1 MRPNTLVYSSDEQP
15 GYRRRRQRGQFAY
28 FTPSGQRVRAARTL
42 ARIRRLAIPPAYI
55 DVWICRDARGHL
67 QASGRD
73 ARGRK
78 QYRYHP
84 QWRSERE
91 ASKFGRLIEF
101 AAHLPALR
109 ASVSRDIASPGLSR
123 RKVLAL
129 VVRLLETTLIRIG
142 NEEYSR
148 HNHSYGLTTL
158 KDRHVDFRG
167 PRVRFR
173 FRGKNGKDHDVL
185 LEDERL
191 ARVVR
196 RVQELPGQ
204 DLFQYIDD
212 AGEVQRVGSADVN
225 AYIREHTAQDFS
237 AKDFRTWHAT
247 VRTARELS
255 AAGFAENEGETK
267 RRINAAIAAVA
278 RRLGNTVAVCR
289 ASYVHPAVLDAYR
302 ARRLRLPRAAR
313 SAPPSRGLSAQERA
327 VLRLLQRSC

>member
-15 GYRRRRQRGQFAY
+15 GYRRRRQRGQFVY
-28 FTPSGQRVRAARTL
+28 FTPCGTRLRAARAL
-42 ARIRRLAIPPAYI
+42 ERIRRLAIPPAYT

-84 QWRSERE
+84 HWRSARD
-91 ASKFGRLIEF
+91 ASKYGRLIEF
-101 AAHLPALR
+101 ASHLPALR
-109 ASVSRDIASPGLSR
+109 ARVSRDIALPGLAR
-123 RKVLAL
+123 PKVLAL

-148 HNHSYGLTTL
+148 HNRSYGLTTL
-158 KDRHVDFRG
+158 QGRHVDLHG
-167 PRVRFR
+167 HRVRFR
-173 FRGKNGKDHDVL
+173 FRGKSGKLHDVL
-185 LEDERL
+185 LEDKRL

-196 RVQELPGQ
+196 RVQDLPGQ
-204 DLFQYIDD
+204 DLFQYVDHD
-212 AGEVQRVGSADVN
+212 GQVQRVGSADVN
-225 AYIREHTAQDFS
+225 EYIREHTAQDFS

-247 VRTARELS
+247 VLAAGELS
-255 AAGFAENEGETK
+255 AAGFAENEAEGK

-313 SAPPSRGLSAQERA
+313 NAPPLRALSAQERA
-327 VLRLLQRSC
+327 VLRLLQRSR

>member
-1 MRPNTLVYSSDEQP
+1 MKRNTLVYSSDEQP
-15 GYRRRRQRGQFAY
+15 GYRRRRERGRFVY
-28 FTPSGQRVRAARTL
+28 ITPSGARLRNARTL
-42 ARIRRLAIPPAYI
+42 ARIRQLAIPPAYN
-55 DVWICRDARGHL
+55 DVWICRDAHGHL

-84 QWRSERE
+84 HWRATRDV
-91 ASKFGRLIEF
+91 SKYGRLLEF

-109 ASVSRDIASPGLSR
+109 AGVCRDIAVPGLPR

-129 VVRLLETTLIRIG
+129 AVRLLETTLIRIG
-142 NEEYSR
+142 NEEYSKT
-148 HNHSYGLTTL
+148 NHSYGLTTL
-158 KDRHVDFRG
+158 QARHVDLRG
-167 PRVRFR
+167 GRIRFR
-173 FRGKNGKDHDVL
+173 FRGKSGKFHDVS

-191 ARVVR
+191 ARIVR

-204 DLFQYIDD
+204 DLFQFIDD

-225 AYIREHTAQDFS
+225 EYIREHTSQDFS

-247 VRTARELS
+247 VLAARELA
-255 AAGFAENEGETK
+255 AAGFAESESDVK
-267 RRINAAIAAVA
+267 RRITAAMGEVA

-302 ARRLRLPRAAR
+302 ARRLRLPRAR
-313 SAPPSRGLSAQERA
+313 DVPPRRGLSAQERA
-327 VLRLLQRSC
+327 VLRLLQRAR